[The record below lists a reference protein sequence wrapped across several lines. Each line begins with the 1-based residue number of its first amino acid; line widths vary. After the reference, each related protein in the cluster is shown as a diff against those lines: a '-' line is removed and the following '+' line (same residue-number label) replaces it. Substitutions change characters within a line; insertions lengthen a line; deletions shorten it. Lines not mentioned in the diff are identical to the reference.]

1 MNLTDFSLRNRTLVI
16 VLTVGALYAGFQS
29 FNSLPRLED
38 PEFTIKEALV
48 ITPYPGA
55 TPYEVEEEVSDELE
69 LAVQK
74 LGKIKKIESRNIPG
88 QSTLTVEMRS
98 TVPGKALPQVWDEL
112 RRKVGDAQ
120 SNLPP
125 GAGPSLVI
133 DDYSDVYG
141 VFFALYGDEYSYR
154 ELYDVAKMLRK
165 ELVLVKDVAK
175 IELFGVVPEAVYVEF
190 DRERLSQIA
199 ISPDAIMEQL
209 VAEGVVFDAGSVSAG
224 SEYLK
229 IQPDSLITT
238 SQDLG
243 DILISKGD
251 ASQVRLRD
259 IANIE
264 RGYKE
269 PAKNKLHVDGQNAI
283 GIGVSTEKGGN
294 VVTMGEGIKK
304 RLAELE
310 GRIPL
315 GMDLEVIYMQSDMVV
330 TAIDGFLVNL
340 AEAVAIVI
348 VVLLLFM
355 GLRSGL
361 IIGFVLVLTIA
372 ATFIFMGPAGV
383 ALERISLGALI
394 IALGMLVDNAIVI
407 IDGMLV
413 RVNRGM
419 DPEEAAREVAGQ
431 TSMPLLG
438 ATAVAIIA
446 FAAIG
451 LSPDSTGEFCSSLF
465 TVIGISLSLSW
476 VTAMTITPLLGIW
489 FLKPPKPSKNES
501 GGEPAKE
508 NAFYRGY
515 RAFLDLC
522 LRFRG
527 VTVGVV
533 LVLFAV
539 SVYGFGFTDKS
550 FFPASTTPKFRVDVF
565 WPIDQH
571 IDETER
577 KVSIIEKGLAELEGV
592 THVASAI
599 GQGPLRFILTFTPE
613 KEHSGFAQFLVDIE
627 DYSTLRR
634 DIDRAEE
641 YVQSVAPDAI
651 AFGRTFDLGPS
662 KPGKI
667 EARLVGED
675 PDVLRELEKQ
685 TLGIFKAD
693 PDTKGSRGRWYER
706 VKVIHPKLSEE
717 QADAHGITT
726 RAVAQAIQST
736 FEGHPVGVYRE
747 QDEVIPVLFRQPAPL
762 RNDVANLKQI
772 PIWSPVAQ
780 QYIPLANVVTGL
792 KTEWSDK
799 VVERRNRK
807 RTLTVVTDPTNDS
820 APTLW
825 GRLAPQV
832 ENLPFPPGY
841 YVEWGGEYES
851 QTEAQ
856 AALFAP
862 IPIFVSIMVV
872 IVIGLFNA
880 IRQPLVIWLAVPL
893 ALIGVTGG
901 LLLTD
906 QPFGFMALLGF
917 LSLSGMLIKNAIV
930 LVDEIDLQ
938 IRNGK
943 PTYPAILDSGVSRL
957 RPVAMA
963 AATTILGMIPL
974 FSDAFFIAMAV
985 TIVFGLL
992 VATVLTMIVVPTFYA
1007 IFFKAKKGDD
1017 AGATAPPSSGETQA
1031 TTAPPPA
1038 PA

>member
-1 MNLTDFSLRNRTLVI
+1 MNLTDFSLRNRTLVV
-16 VLTVGALYAGFQS
+16 VLTLGGLYAGFQS
-29 FNSLPRLED
+29 FNGLPRLED

-48 ITPYPGA
+48 ITNYPGA

-69 LAVQK
+69 RAVQK
-74 LGKIKKIESRNIPG
+74 LGKIKRIESRNIPG
-88 QSTLTVEMRS
+88 QSTLTIEMRS
-98 TVPGKALPQVWDEL
+98 TVPGSALPQVWDEL

-120 SNLPP
+120 SSLPP

-141 VFFALYGDEYSYR
+141 VFLGLYGDEYSDR

-175 IELFGVVPEAVYVEF
+175 VELFGVVPEVVYIEF
-190 DRERLSQIA
+190 DRERLSQIG
-199 ISPDAIMEQL
+199 ISPDDIKNQL
-209 VAEGVVFDAGSVSAG
+209 VAEGIVFNAGMVRAG
-224 SEYLK
+224 QQYLR
-229 IQPDSLITT
+229 IQPDSLIDS

-243 DILISKGD
+243 SILISKGD
-251 ASQVRLRD
+251 ESQVRLRD

-264 RGYKE
+264 RDYKD
-269 PAKNKLHVDGQNAI
+269 PPQNRLHMDGHRAI

-294 VVTMGEGIKK
+294 VVTMGEGIKR
-304 RLAELE
+304 RLAELTSQF
-310 GRIPL
+310 PL
-315 GMDLEVIYMQSDMVV
+315 GMELEVIYMQSDMVV
-330 TAIDGFLVNL
+330 KAIDGFLVNL
-340 AEAVAIVI
+340 IEAVAIVI

-413 RVNRGM
+413 KINAGE
-419 DPEEAAREVAGQ
+419 DAEQAAKDVAGQ
-431 TSMPLLG
+431 QSMNLLG
-438 ATAVAIIA
+438 ATMVAIIA

-451 LSPDSTGEFCSSLF
+451 LSPDSTGEFCRSLF
-465 TVIGISLSLSW
+465 TVIAISLSLSW

-489 FLKPPKPSKNES
+489 FLKPPKPD
-501 GGEPAKE
+501 AKKKQKDPYD
-508 NAFYRGY
+508 NAFYNGY
-515 RAFLDLC
+515 KKFLDLC
-522 LRFRG
+522 LRFRW
-527 VTVGVV
+527 VTVMVV
-533 LVLFAV
+533 LAV
-539 SVYGFGFTDKS
+539 FVASLYGFQFTDKS

-571 IDETER
+571 IDETEK
-577 KVSIIEKGLAELEGV
+577 KVSVIEKGLAEMEGV

-613 KEHSGFAQFLVDIE
+613 KEHPGYAQFLVDIE
-627 DYSTLRR
+627 DYTNLKR
-634 DIDRAEE
+634 DIARAEE
-641 YVQSVAPDAI
+641 YIRSIAPDAI
-651 AFGRTFDLGPS
+651 VFGRTFDLGPS

-667 EARLVGED
+667 EARLVGPD
-675 PDVLRELEKQ
+675 PNVLRELEQ
-685 TLGIFKAD
+685 QALAIFKAD

-706 VKVIHPKLSEE
+706 VKTIYPKLSEE

-726 RAVAQAIQST
+726 RSVAEAIQST
-736 FEGHPVGVYRE
+736 FEGMPVGVYRE
-747 QDEVIPVLFRQPAPL
+747 RDEVIPVLFRQPAPL
-762 RNDVANLKQI
+762 RDDITNTNQV
-772 PIWSPVAQ
+772 PIWSPAAQ
-780 QYIPLANVVTGL
+780 RYIPLANVVTGL
-792 KTEWSDK
+792 QTKWSDR

-825 GRLAPQV
+825 GRLAPKI

-851 QTEAQ
+851 QTDAQ
-856 AALFAP
+856 EALFAP
-862 IPIFVSIMVV
+862 IPMFVAIMVV

-901 LLLTD
+901 LLATN

-938 IRNGK
+938 IKLGS
-943 PTYPAILDSGVSRL
+943 PTYKAILDSGVSRL

-974 FSDAFFIAMAV
+974 FTDAFFIAMAV

-992 VATVLTMIVVPTFYA
+992 VATVLTMVIVPTFYA
-1007 IFFKAKKGDD
+1007 IFFNAKKDD
-1017 AGATAPPSSGETQA
+1017 GGNAATRGASPEGGTASPA
-1031 TTAPPPA
+1031 A

>member
-1 MNLTDFSLRNRTLVI
+1 MNLTDFALRNRTLIV
-16 VLTVGALYAGFQS
+16 VLTLGGLYAGFKS

-69 LAVQK
+69 LAIQK
-74 LGKIKKIESRNIPG
+74 LGKIKRIESRNIPG
-88 QSTLTVEMRS
+88 QSTITVEMRS
-98 TVPGKALPQVWDEL
+98 TVKSEELPQVWDEL

-120 SNLPP
+120 ANLPP
-125 GAGPSLVI
+125 GAGPSIVN
-133 DDYSDVYG
+133 DDYSDVFG
-141 VFFALYGDEYSYR
+141 VFFAVYGDEYSYR
-154 ELYDVAKMLRK
+154 ELYDVAKLLRK

-175 IELFGVVPEAVYVEF
+175 VELFGAIPEVVYVEF
-190 DRERLSQIA
+190 DRERLSQIG
-199 ISPDAIMEQL
+199 ISPDAISEQL
-209 VAEGVVFDAGSVSAG
+209 VAEGIVVDAGRVTAG
-224 SEYLK
+224 EEWLT
-229 IQPDSLITT
+229 IQPDSLIHS

-251 ASQVRLRD
+251 NSQVRLRD
-259 IANIE
+259 IASIE
-264 RGYKE
+264 RGYKD
-269 PAKNKLHVDGQNAI
+269 PARNKLHIDGHRAI

-294 VVTMGEGIKK
+294 VVTMGDGVKQ

-310 GRIPL
+310 ERIPL
-315 GMDLEVIYMQSDMVV
+315 GMDIEVIYMQSDMVV

-340 AEAVAIVI
+340 AEAVAIVV

-355 GLRSGL
+355 GLKSGL

-372 ATFIFMGPAGV
+372 ATFIFMGPAEV

-413 RVNRGM
+413 RINGGM
-419 DPEEAAREVAGQ
+419 DPEKAAREVAGQ

-451 LSPDSTGEFCSSLF
+451 LSPDSTGEFCNSLF

-489 FLKPPKPSKNES
+489 FLKPPKDSVE
-501 GGEPAKE
+501 GEQKDPYG

-515 RAFLDLC
+515 KAFLAAC
-522 LRFRG
+522 IKFRW
-527 VTVGVV
+527 VTVAVV
-533 LVLFAV
+533 LLMFGV
-539 SVYGFGFTDKS
+539 SVYAFQFTDKS
-550 FFPASTTPKFRVDVF
+550 FFPSSTTPKLRVDVF

-571 IDETER
+571 IDETEK
-577 KVSIIEKGLAELEGV
+577 KVNVIEKGLAELEGV

-613 KEHSGFAQFLVDIE
+613 KEHSGFAQFLIDIE
-627 DYSTLRR
+627 DYSTLQR
-634 DIDRAEE
+634 DIERAEA
-641 YVQSVAPDAI
+641 YINSVAPDAI

-667 EARLVGED
+667 EARLVG
-675 PDVLRELEKQ
+675 PDANVLRELEQQ
-685 TLGIFKAD
+685 TLKIFKAD
-693 PDTKGSRGRWYER
+693 HDGKGSRGRWYER
-706 VKVIHPKLSEE
+706 VKVIRPRLSEE

-726 RAVAQAIQST
+726 RGVAQAIQGT
-736 FEGHPVGVYRE
+736 FQGTGQGVYRE
-747 QDEVIPVLFRQPAPL
+747 SDEVIPVLFRQPVPTRL
-762 RNDVANLKQI
+762 DIANLKQI

-780 QYIPLANVVTGL
+780 RYIPLANVVTGL
-792 KTEWSDK
+792 ETIWSDE

-832 ENLPFPPGY
+832 EALPFPPGY
-841 YVEWGGEYES
+841 HVEWGGEYES
-851 QTEAQ
+851 TMDAQT
-856 AALFAP
+856 ALFAP
-862 IPIFVSIMVV
+862 IPMFVSIMIV

-880 IRQPLVIWLAVPL
+880 IRQPLVIWLTVPL
-893 ALIGVTGG
+893 ALIGVTAG

-938 IRNGK
+938 RKQGS
-943 PTYPAILDSGVSRL
+943 PTYTAILDAGTSRL

-974 FSDAFFIAMAV
+974 FADAFFIAMAV

-992 VATVLTMIVVPTFYA
+992 VATVLTMIVVPTLYA
-1007 IFFKAKKGDD
+1007 IFFKA
-1017 AGATAPPSSGETQA
+1017 TP
-1031 TTAPPPA
+1031 
-1038 PA
+1038 

>member
-1 MNLTDFSLRNRTLVI
+1 MNLTTFSLQNRTLIV
-16 VLTVGALYAGFQS
+16 VLTLGALYAGFQS

-48 ITPYPGA
+48 VTPYPGA
-55 TPYEVEEEVSDELE
+55 TPFEVEEEVSDELE
-69 LAVQK
+69 RAVQQ

-88 QSTLTVEMRS
+88 QSTLSIEMRS

-120 SNLPP
+120 SSLPP

-141 VFFALYGDEYSYR
+141 VFLALYGDEYSDR

-175 IELFGVVPEAVYVEF
+175 VELFGVVPEAVYIEF

-199 ISPDAIMEQL
+199 ISPEAIMDQL
-209 VAEGVVFDAGSVSAG
+209 VAEGVVSNAGMVRAG
-224 SEYLK
+224 PEYLR
-229 IQPDSLITT
+229 IQPDSLIHS

-243 DILISKGD
+243 DILITKGD

-259 IANIE
+259 IANI
-264 RGYKE
+264 RRDYRD
-269 PAKNKLHVDGQNAI
+269 PPTNRLHMDGHRAI
-283 GIGVSTEKGGN
+283 GIGVSTESGGN
-294 VVTMGEGIKK
+294 VVTMGQGVK
-304 RLAELE
+304 RRLSELTSKF
-310 GRIPL
+310 PL
-315 GMDLEVIYMQSDMVV
+315 GMELEVIYMQSDMVI
-330 TAIDGFLVNL
+330 TAINGFLVNL
-340 AEAVAIVI
+340 VEAVAIVI

-361 IIGFVLVLTIA
+361 IIGFVLALTIA
-372 ATFIFMGPAGV
+372 ATFIFLGPAGV

-407 IDGMLV
+407 VDGMLV
-413 RVNRGM
+413 RINRGM
-419 DPEEAAREVAGQ
+419 EAEEAAKEVSGQ
-431 TSMPLLG
+431 QAMPLLG

-476 VTAMTITPLLGIW
+476 VTAMTVTPLLCIW
-489 FLKPPKPSKNES
+489 FLRPPKPSSKTDGS
-501 GGEPAKE
+501 QTEPPKE

-515 RAFLDLC
+515 RKALDTC
-522 LRFRG
+522 LRFRW
-527 VTVGVV
+527 VTISVV
-533 LVLFAV
+533 LGLFVL
-539 SVYGFGFTDKS
+539 SLYGFGFTDKS

-571 IDETER
+571 IEVTEQ
-577 KVSIIEKGLAELEGV
+577 KASAIEAGLAELEGV

-613 KEHSGFAQFLVDIE
+613 KQHPGYAQFLVDIE
-627 DYSTLRR
+627 DYKTLSR
-634 DIDRAEE
+634 DIARAEQYIE
-641 YVQSVAPDAI
+641 SVAPDAI
-651 AFGRTFDLGPS
+651 VFGRTFDLGPS

-667 EARLVGED
+667 EARLVGRD
-675 PDVLRELEKQ
+675 PDVLRELEEQ
-685 TLGIFKAD
+685 ALAVFRAD

-706 VKVIHPKLSEE
+706 VKVVRPKLSEE

-726 RAVAQAIQST
+726 RSVAQAIQST

-747 QDEVIPVLFRQPAPL
+747 RDEVIPVLFRQPSPL
-762 RNDVANLKQI
+762 RDDVANLSQI

-780 QYIPLANVVTGL
+780 RYIPLANVVTGL
-792 KTEWSDK
+792 DTKWSDR

-825 GRLAPQV
+825 ARLAPQI
-832 ENLPFPPGY
+832 EALRFPPGY

-851 QTEAQ
+851 QTDAQ

-862 IPIFVSIMVV
+862 IPMFVAIMVV

-893 ALIGVTGG
+893 ALIGVTAG
-901 LLLTD
+901 LLLTG

-938 IRNGK
+938 IRLGS
-943 PTYPAILDSGVSRL
+943 PTYKAILDSGVSRL

-963 AATTILGMIPL
+963 AATTILGMLPL
-974 FSDAFFIAMAV
+974 FTDAFFIAMAV

-992 VATVLTMIVVPTFYA
+992 VATILTMLVVPTFYA
-1007 IFFKAKKGDD
+1007 IFFKAKPED
-1017 AGATAPPSSGETQA
+1017 ARTP
-1031 TTAPPPA
+1031 TTTPA
-1038 PA
+1038 PAE

>member
-16 VLTVGALYAGFQS
+16 VLTLAALYAGFQS

-38 PEFTIKEALV
+38 PDFTIKEALV
-48 ITPYPGA
+48 VTPYPGA

-69 LAVQK
+69 RAVQK
-74 LGKIKKIESRNIPG
+74 LGKIKKIESRNVPG
-88 QSTLTVEMRS
+88 QSTLSIEMRS
-98 TVPGKALPQVWDEL
+98 TVPGNSLPQIWDEL

-120 SNLPP
+120 SSLPP

-141 VFFALYGDEYSYR
+141 VFLALSGDEYSDR

-165 ELVLVKDVAK
+165 ELILVKDVAK
-175 IELFGVVPEAVYVEF
+175 VELFGVVPEVVYVEF
-190 DRERLSQIA
+190 DRERLSQIG
-199 ISPDAIMEQL
+199 ISPDTIMNQL
-209 VAEGVVFDAGSVSAG
+209 VAEGVVFDAGQVRAG
-224 SEYLK
+224 PEYLR
-229 IQPDSLITT
+229 IQPDSLIKT

-243 DILISKGD
+243 DILISEGD
-251 ASQVRLRD
+251 NDSQVRLRD
-259 IANIE
+259 IASIT
-264 RGYKE
+264 RDYKDP
-269 PAKNKLHVDGQNAI
+269 PANRLHMDGHRAI
-283 GIGVSTEKGGN
+283 GVGVSTERGGN
-294 VVTMGEGIKK
+294 VVTMGEGVKK
-304 RLAELE
+304 RLAELDAE
-310 GRIPL
+310 FPL
-315 GMDLEVIYMQSDMVV
+315 GMDLEIIYMQSDMVV
-330 TAIDGFLVNL
+330 TAINGFLVNL
-340 AEAVAIVI
+340 AEAVAIVVI
-348 VVLLLFM
+348 VLLIFM

-413 RVNRGM
+413 RIRDGM
-419 DPEEAAREVAGQ
+419 DAEEAAKEVAGQ
-431 TSMPLLG
+431 ASMPLLG

-451 LSPDSTGEFCSSLF
+451 LSPDSTGEFCRSLF

-489 FLKPPKPSKNES
+489 FLKPPTDAEKAKNAEA
-501 GGEPAKE
+501 EE

-515 RAFLDLC
+515 RGFLDRC
-522 LRFRG
+522 MRFRW

-533 LVLFAV
+533 VALFVA

-571 IDETER
+571 IDETEK
-577 KVSIIEKGLAELEGV
+577 KVAVIEKGLAELEGV

-613 KEHSGFAQFLVDIE
+613 KEHPGYAQFLLDIE
-627 DYSTLRR
+627 DYTTLAR
-634 DIDRAEE
+634 DIQRAED
-641 YVQSVAPDAI
+641 YVQGLAPDAI
-651 AFGRTFDLGPS
+651 VFGRTFDLGPS

-667 EARLVGED
+667 EARLVGPD
-675 PDVLRELEKQ
+675 PDVLRELEEQ
-685 TLGIFKAD
+685 ALEIFRAD
-693 PDTKGSRGRWYER
+693 PDTKGSRGRWYDR
-706 VKVIHPKLSEE
+706 VKVIHPRLSEE

-726 RAVAQAIQST
+726 RAVADAIKST
-736 FEGHPVGVYRE
+736 FEGLPVGVYRE
-747 QDEVIPVLFRQPAPL
+747 RDEVIPVVFRQPAPL
-762 RNDVANLKQI
+762 REDIANLKQI

-780 QYIPLANVVTGL
+780 RYIPLANVVTGL
-792 KTEWSDK
+792 ETEWTDR

-807 RTLTVVTDPTNDS
+807 RTLTVVTDPTDES

-825 GRLAPQV
+825 GRLAPKI
-832 ENLPFPPGY
+832 EALPFPPGY
-841 YVEWGGEYES
+841 HVEWGGEYES
-851 QTEAQ
+851 QTDAQ

-862 IPIFVSIMVV
+862 IPMFVGIMVI

-880 IRQPLVIWLAVPL
+880 IRQPLVIWLTVPL
-893 ALIGVTGG
+893 ALIGVTAG
-901 LLLTD
+901 LLATG

-930 LVDEIDLQ
+930 LVDEIDIQ
-938 IRNGK
+938 IKSGK

-963 AATTILGMIPL
+963 AATTILGMLPL
-974 FSDAFFIAMAV
+974 FFDAFFIAMAV

-1007 IFFKAKKGDD
+1007 IFFKAKASGD
-1017 AGATAPPSSGETQA
+1017 AGTAQ
-1031 TTAPPPA
+1031 TA
-1038 PA
+1038 

>member
-16 VLTVGALYAGFQS
+16 VLTIGALYAGFQS

-69 LAVQK
+69 RAVQK

-88 QSTLTVEMRS
+88 QSTITVEMRS
-98 TVPGKALPQVWDEL
+98 TVPGDSLPQVWDEL

-120 SNLPP
+120 ASLPP

-141 VFFALYGDEYSYR
+141 VFLALSGDEYSDR

-175 IELFGVVPEAVYVEF
+175 VELFGVVPEAVYVEF
-190 DRERLSQIA
+190 DRERFSQIG

-209 VAEGVVFDAGSVSAG
+209 VAEGVVFDAGLVRAG
-224 SEYLK
+224 PEYLR
-229 IQPDSLITT
+229 IQPDSLIHT
-238 SQDLG
+238 SQDIG

-251 ASQVRLRD
+251 NSQVRLRD
-259 IANIE
+259 IANISRE
-264 RGYKE
+264 YKE
-269 PAKNKLHVDGQNAI
+269 PPANRLHMDGHRAI

-310 GRIPL
+310 GEFPL
-315 GMDLEVIYMQSDMVV
+315 GMDLDIIYMQSDMVV
-330 TAIDGFLVNL
+330 TAINGFLVNL
-340 AEAVAIVI
+340 AEAVAIVVI
-348 VVLLLFM
+348 VLLIFM

-413 RVNRGM
+413 RIKDGM
-419 DPEEAAREVAGQ
+419 DSEEAAREVAGQ

-489 FLKPPKPSKNES
+489 FLKPPSAKEMAKNE
-501 GGEPAKE
+501 GAQE

-515 RAFLDLC
+515 RSFLNLC
-522 LRFRG
+522 LRFRW

-533 LVLFAV
+533 LALFVV

-565 WPIDQH
+565 WSIDQH
-571 IDETER
+571 IDETEKR
-577 KVSIIEKGLAELEGV
+577 VDVIEKGLAELEGV
-592 THVASAI
+592 TRVASAI

-613 KEHSGFAQFLVDIE
+613 KEHPGYAQFLVDIE
-627 DYSTLRR
+627 DYTTLQR
-634 DIDRAEE
+634 DIQRAED
-641 YVQSVAPDAI
+641 YIQSIAPDAI
-651 AFGRTFDLGPS
+651 VFGRTFDLGPS

-667 EARLVGED
+667 EARLVGRD
-675 PDVLRELEKQ
+675 PDVLRDLEQ
-685 TLGIFKAD
+685 QALAIFRAD

-717 QADAHGITT
+717 QADAHGIST
-726 RAVAQAIQST
+726 RAVAQAIRST
-736 FEGHPVGVYRE
+736 FEGEPVGVYRE
-747 QDEVIPVLFRQPAPL
+747 RDEVIPLLFRQPAPL
-762 RNDVANLKQI
+762 RNDITNLKQI
-772 PIWSPVAQ
+772 PIWSPAAQ
-780 QYIPLANVVTGL
+780 RYIPLANVVTGL
-792 KTEWSDK
+792 DTEWSDR

-825 GRLAPQV
+825 ARLAPKV
-832 ENLPFPPGY
+832 EALPFPPGY

-862 IPIFVSIMVV
+862 IPMFVGIMVV

-880 IRQPLVIWLAVPL
+880 IRQPLVIWLTVPL

-901 LLLTD
+901 LLVTG

-938 IRNGK
+938 VKSGK
-943 PTYPAILDSGVSRL
+943 PIYPAILDSGVSRL

-974 FSDAFFIAMAV
+974 FGDAFFIAMAV

-992 VATVLTMIVVPTFYA
+992 VATVLTMLVVPTFYA
-1007 IFFKAKKGDD
+1007 IFFRANANV
-1017 AGATAPPSSGETQA
+1017 AGTP
-1031 TTAPPPA
+1031 TTTPVPA
-1038 PA
+1038 E

>member
-1 MNLTDFSLRNRTLVI
+1 MNLTDFSLRNRTLII
-16 VLTVGALYAGFQS
+16 VLTLGALYAGYAS

-55 TPYEVEEEVSDELE
+55 TPYEVEEEVSDEIE

-88 QSTLTVEMRS
+88 QSTITVEMRS
-98 TVPGKALPQVWDEL
+98 TVHSTKLPQVWDEL

-120 SNLPP
+120 ANLPP

-141 VFFALYGDEYSYR
+141 VFFALHGEDYSYR

-175 IELFGVVPEAVYVEF
+175 IELFGAVPEAVYIEF
-190 DRERLSQIA
+190 DRERLSQIG
-199 ISPDAIMEQL
+199 ISPSAITEQL
-209 VAEGVVFDAGSVSAG
+209 VAEGIVVNAGRVSAG
-224 SEYLK
+224 DEYLQ
-229 IQPDSLITT
+229 IQPDSLINS

-251 ASQVRLRD
+251 NSQVRLRD
-259 IANIE
+259 IADIN
-264 RGYKE
+264 RSYKE
-269 PAKNKLHVDGQNAI
+269 PAKNKLHIDGHRAI
-283 GIGVSTEKGGN
+283 GIGVSTEQGGN
-294 VVTMGEGIKK
+294 VVTMGEGVKT

-310 GRIPL
+310 DRFPL
-315 GMDLEVIYMQSDMVV
+315 GMDLEIIYMQSDMV
-330 TAIDGFLVNL
+330 TSAIDGFLVNL
-340 AEAVAIVI
+340 LEAVAIV
-348 VVLLLFM
+348 VGVLLIFM

-413 RVNRGM
+413 RISNGM
-419 DPEEAAREVAGQ
+419 DPEAAAREVAGQ

-438 ATAVAIIA
+438 ATVVAILA

-476 VTAMTITPLLGIW
+476 VTAMTITPLMGIW
-489 FLKPPKPSKNES
+489 FLKPPD
-501 GGEPAKE
+501 PAKQKSNGPPKE
-508 NAFYRGY
+508 SKFYSGY
-515 RAFLDLC
+515 KRFLALC
-522 LRFRG
+522 IRFRWA
-527 VTVGVV
+527 TVGVV

-565 WPIDQH
+565 WPIDQS
-571 IDETER
+571 IEETEEM
-577 KVSIIEKGLAELEGV
+577 VNVLEKGLAELEGV
-592 THVASAI
+592 THVASAV

-613 KEHSGFAQFLVDIE
+613 KEHSGYAQFLIDIE
-627 DYSTLRR
+627 DYHTLQR
-634 DIDRAEE
+634 DVGRAEE
-641 YVQSVAPDAI
+641 YIGSMAPDAI
-651 AFGRTFDLGPS
+651 VFGRTFDLGPS

-667 EARLVGED
+667 EARLVGPD
-675 PDVLRELEKQ
+675 PDVLRDLEQQ
-685 TLGIFKAD
+685 TLAIFRAD

-726 RAVAQAIQST
+726 RSVAQAIQST
-736 FEGHPVGVYRE
+736 FEGQPVGVYRE
-747 QDEVIPVLFRQPAPL
+747 RDEVIPILFRQSSPL
-762 RNDVANLKQI
+762 RDDVANLRQI
-772 PIWSPVAQ
+772 PIWSPVAGA
-780 QYIPLANVVTGL
+780 YIPLANVVTGL
-792 KTEWSDK
+792 ETQWTDQ

-807 RTLTVVTDPTNDS
+807 RTLTVVTDPTKES

-832 ENLPFPPGY
+832 EALPFPPGY
-841 YVEWGGEYES
+841 FVEWGGEYES
-851 QTEAQ
+851 QTDAQ
-856 AALFAP
+856 EALFAP
-862 IPIFVSIMVV
+862 IPMFVSIMVV

-880 IRQPLVIWLAVPL
+880 IRQPLVIWLTVPL
-893 ALIGVTGG
+893 ALIGVTAG
-901 LLLTD
+901 LLATG

-938 IRNGK
+938 ARSGK
-943 PTYPAILDSGVSRL
+943 ATYTAILDSGVSRL

-963 AATTILGMIPL
+963 ALTTILGMLPL
-974 FSDAFFIAMAV
+974 FFDAFFIAMAV

-992 VATVLTMIVVPTFYA
+992 VATVLTMIVVPTLYA
-1007 IFFKAKKGDD
+1007 IFFKAKEGDV
-1017 AGATAPPSSGETQA
+1017 ATPS
-1031 TTAPPPA
+1031 TTPA
-1038 PA
+1038 PAE

>member
-1 MNLTDFSLRNRTLVI
+1 MNLTDFALRNRTLIV
-16 VLTVGALYAGFQS
+16 VLTLGALYAGFQS

-69 LAVQK
+69 RAVQK

-88 QSTLTVEMRS
+88 QSTLTIEMRS
-98 TVPGKALPQVWDEL
+98 TVPGEALPQVWDEL

-120 SNLPP
+120 SSLPP

-141 VFFALYGDEYSYR
+141 VFIALYGDEYSDR

-175 IELFGVVPEAVYVEF
+175 VELFGVVSEAVFIEF
-190 DRERLSQIA
+190 DRERLSQIG
-199 ISPDAIMEQL
+199 ISPDAIEEQL
-209 VAEGVVFDAGSVSAG
+209 VAEGIVFNAGMVPAG
-224 SEYLK
+224 SEYLR
-229 IQPDSLITT
+229 IQPDSLINS

-243 DILISKGD
+243 SILISKGD
-251 ASQVRLRD
+251 KSQVRLRD
-259 IANIE
+259 IADIR
-264 RGYKE
+264 RGYQD
-269 PAKNKLHVDGQNAI
+269 PPTNRLHMDGHRAI

-304 RLAELE
+304 RLRELTPQF
-310 GRIPL
+310 PL
-315 GMDLEVIYMQSDMVV
+315 GMNLEVIYMQSDMVI
-330 TAIDGFLVNL
+330 TAINGFLVNL
-340 AEAVAIVI
+340 IEAVAIVI

-372 ATFIFMGPAGV
+372 ATFIFLGPAGV

-407 IDGMLV
+407 VDGMLV
-413 RVNRGM
+413 RIDRGM
-419 DPEEAAREVAGQ
+419 EGEEAAKEVSGQ
-431 TSMPLLG
+431 QAMPLLG

-476 VTAMTITPLLGIW
+476 VTAMTITPLLCIW
-489 FLKPPKPSKNES
+489 FLKPPKA
-501 GGEPAKE
+501 GEKTTTEGKDDAPKE
-508 NAFYRGY
+508 NAFYRAY
-515 RAFLDLC
+515 RKALDTC
-522 LRFRG
+522 LRFRW
-527 VTVGVV
+527 VTIAVV
-533 LVLFAV
+533 LGLFTL
-539 SVYGFGFTDKS
+539 SLYGFGFTDKS

-571 IDETER
+571 IDVTEE
-577 KVSIIEKGLAELEGV
+577 KASVIESGLAELEGV
-592 THVASAI
+592 THVATAI

-613 KEHSGFAQFLVDIE
+613 KEHPGYAQFLLDIE
-627 DYSTLRR
+627 DYTTLRR
-634 DIDRAEE
+634 DIKRAEE
-641 YVQSVAPDAI
+641 YIRSVAPDATV
-651 AFGRTFDLGPS
+651 FGRTFDLGPS

-667 EARLVGED
+667 EARLVGPD
-675 PDVLRELEKQ
+675 PNVLRDLEQ
-685 TLGIFKAD
+685 QALGIFKAD

-706 VKVIHPKLSEE
+706 VKVIHPKLSDE
-717 QADAHGITT
+717 QADAQGITT
-726 RAVAQAIQST
+726 RTVAQAIRAT
-736 FEGHPVGVYRE
+736 FEGYPVGVYRE
-747 QDEVIPVLFRQPAPL
+747 RDEVIPVLFRAPSPL
-762 RNDVANLKQI
+762 KDDVANLSQI

-780 QYIPLANVVTGL
+780 RYVPLANVVTGL
-792 KTEWSDK
+792 ETEWSDR
-799 VVERRNRK
+799 VIERRNRK

-825 GRLAPQV
+825 GRLAPQI
-832 ENLPFPPGY
+832 EALSFPPGY

-851 QTEAQ
+851 QTDAQ
-856 AALFAP
+856 EALFAP
-862 IPIFVSIMVV
+862 IPMFVAIMVV

-880 IRQPLVIWLAVPL
+880 IRQPLVIWLTVPL
-893 ALIGVTGG
+893 ALIGVTAG
-901 LLLTD
+901 LLLTG

-943 PTYPAILDSGVSRL
+943 PTYTAILDSGVSRL

-963 AATTILGMIPL
+963 AATTILGMLPL
-974 FSDAFFIAMAV
+974 FTDAFFIAMAV

-1007 IFFKAKKGDD
+1007 IFFNAKSEG
-1017 AGATAPPSSGETQA
+1017 AG
-1031 TTAPPPA
+1031 PPA
-1038 PA
+1038 AAPVPAE